1 MMRAM
6 PVVLALG
13 VGAWSAC
20 GDDGPAATPSL
31 VERLAALGAAPCA
44 DLDGWSCVTL
54 AMPRRHAAPDGRTVD
69 VTFAVKPA
77 TGAPADHLGLLVT
90 AQGGPGYSGLAWAD
104 DFAWIDPRLAERFDA
119 VAFDLRGLFASGG
132 LDCPEAANAWFTQ
145 RWRGATSGE
154 RAAVAAAADAFVTA
168 CVAELGLDAAELTAF
183 RTSEAVADLDAF
195 RAVLDEPRLTLY
207 GLSYG
212 TQFAQAYA
220 TAYPDHT
227 RAVVLDGVVDLTL
240 TDQAYATQVV
250 TTQNDVLAQT
260 LATCAAQPAC
270 AATFGGDPAA
280 GLATVTAALDA
291 GPVPVTIDVDG
302 VPTERSFSRGD
313 LDIVAYIQLD
323 NPEGRTALLHGL
335 ADAAAGDFTTLLGQ
349 LYEVWFD
356 ASTLDYLADAT
367 YADAGY
373 YLYTCNDYGHA
384 PGADVSAQQAAWLA
398 GGADLAADP
407 DQLVLQ
413 AYGGDLPCT
422 TWPSDAAMPPR
433 PAAYAAP
440 APTLFINA
448 AADTAT
454 PVVQG
459 RGMVDALRAA
469 GAPVASIDVAGG
481 HHVMFGTD
489 DACVDAATTAFLLD
503 PAPAAA
509 VACAAPLLAAD

>member
-1 MMRAM
+1 MMRAS
-6 PVVLALG
+6 VLGL
-13 VGAWSAC
+13 VTIVAC
-20 GDDGPAATPSL
+20 GGDDNAPPPSL
-31 VERLAALGAAPCA
+31 AERLTALGATPCA
-44 DLDGWSCVTL
+44 DLAGWSCVTL
-54 AMPRRHAAPDGRTVD
+54 AMPRDHAAPDGATLD

-119 VAFDLRGLFASGG
+119 VAFDLRGLFASGE
-132 LDCPEAANAWFTQ
+132 LDCPAAANAWFTQ
-145 RWRGATSGE
+145 RWRGATVDE
-154 RAAVAAAADAFVTA
+154 RAAVAVAAATFATD
-168 CVAELGLDAAELTAF
+168 CVAELGVTPDDLAVY
-183 RTSEAVADLDAF
+183 RTSQAVADLDAF
-195 RAVLDEPRLTLY
+195 RAALDEPELTLY

-212 TQFAQAYA
+212 TQFVQTYA
-220 TAYPDHT
+220 TAYPGHT
-227 RAVVLDGVVDLTL
+227 RAVVVDGVVDLTL

-260 LATCAAQPAC
+260 LDACAAQPAC
-270 AATFGGDPAA
+270 AAAFAGDPAA
-280 GLATVTAALDA
+280 GLAAVTAELDA

-323 NPEGRTALLHGL
+323 NPEGRVALLHGL
-335 ADAAAGDFTTLLGQ
+335 ADAALGDYSTLLGQ

-356 ASTLDYLADAT
+356 ATTLDYLADET

-384 PGADVSAQQAAWLA
+384 PGADVPAQQAAWLA
-398 GGADLAADP
+398 GGATLADDP
-407 DQLVLQ
+407 TQVVLQ

-422 TWPSDAAMPPR
+422 TWPSDAVESPR

-448 AADTAT
+448 GADTAT

-459 RGMVDALRAA
+459 RAMASTLREA
-469 GAPVASIDVAGG
+469 GAPVTSIDVTGG

-489 DACVDAATTAFLLD
+489 DACVDAATTTFLLD
-503 PAPAAA
+503 PVAQAA
-509 VACAAPLLAAD
+509 VAPTTCDHPLLAAF